1 MVAASLMGQAPDP
14 PTTINIEPKVTTPL
28 PRNFS
33 GVNAD
38 LKLPVEYWD
47 YRFNSP
53 AETLGFGWVRFPAGT
68 NSDDYN
74 WQTGEDDFSWWQ
86 KFPSNSGV
94 GGSENVIWEVAGR
107 GGAKLIDAA
116 NRANMLGA
124 PLIICVNGFT
134 DTHKSAGKLAKFV
147 KENNIQVAAWEL
159 SNEPYLYQTRPFWT
173 NATIYL
179 NKMYPFYE
187 AIHAVDPNAVISIF
201 ITNQGNPGTSLSK
214 WDQEVMAYPNKY
226 WNAVSFH
233 SYPTPS
239 GQELPTWI
247 EDERAALVTRT
258 GDTLINQLTQIGP
271 AGVKFLNTEFDSSL
285 PNASNRNVYT
295 DGTLWGGVYAAEYIM
310 RMSQTSAVRH
320 VGPSEISYQAGVFLS
335 EDYQDEIIKWGKE
348 GDPHDTL
355 ALDFGPYL
363 GAQGVTTSVLNN
375 VLKDAAES
383 NQTTVTGSP
392 MVPATG
398 IPAGIPAIYAMSYT
412 SRAKQLS
419 TVITN
424 KGASEQQVTI
434 EVNGTPVPGAFPV
447 EYVCASQPTACK
459 NEPASENTP
468 NTPTNPMNETNVAV
482 LSEIATNPVT
492 VPPYSVMRV
501 DIETPPVLTFLNGAS
516 MRSPGTEY
524 QWAKA
529 ATDEQIVAILPNP
542 QSVPVLFLEDST
554 DKVLR
559 VETTPLTPTEV
570 KFIVPSGLA
579 PGPIRI
585 SNLTFAAPDLVGNL
599 DLTGVVPGIY
609 SANQNGAGVAV
620 GSWTNPT
627 TNKLTLTFT
636 CMDVPMSCLPQ
647 PVLAGVSLQL
657 LGTGFRYATH
667 LQGFVAGKPAVVT
680 SFGAYDAPGTDQ
692 VTLAVPYSL
701 TGAGNSSVYIIADGQ
716 RSNMTTIKIQ

>member
-1 MVAASLMGQAPDP
+1 
-14 PTTINIEPKVTTPL
+14 
-28 PRNFS
+28 
-33 GVNAD
+33 
-38 LKLPVEYWD
+38 
-47 YRFNSP
+47 
-53 AETLGFGWVRFPAGT
+53 
-68 NSDDYN
+68 
-74 WQTGEDDFSWWQ
+74 
-86 KFPSNSGV
+86 
-94 GGSENVIWEVAGR
+94 
-107 GGAKLIDAA
+107 
-116 NRANMLGA
+116 
-124 PLIICVNGFT
+124 
-134 DTHKSAGKLAKFV
+134 
-147 KENNIQVAAWEL
+147 
-159 SNEPYLYQTRPFWT
+159 
-173 NATIYL
+173 
-179 NKMYPFYE
+179 
-187 AIHAVDPNAVISIF
+187 
-201 ITNQGNPGTSLSK
+201 
-214 WDQEVMAYPNKY
+214 
-226 WNAVSFH
+226 
-233 SYPTPS
+233 
-239 GQELPTWI
+239 
-247 EDERAALVTRT
+247 
-258 GDTLINQLTQIGP
+258 
-271 AGVKFLNTEFDSSL
+271 
-285 PNASNRNVYT
+285 
-295 DGTLWGGVYAAEYIM
+295 
-310 RMSQTSAVRH
+310 
-320 VGPSEISYQAGVFLS
+320 
-335 EDYQDEIIKWGKE
+335 
-348 GDPHDTL
+348 
-355 ALDFGPYL
+355 
-363 GAQGVTTSVLNN
+363 
-375 VLKDAAES
+375 
-383 NQTTVTGSP
+383 
-392 MVPATG
+392 
-398 IPAGIPAIYAMSYT
+398 
-412 SRAKQLS
+412 
-419 TVITN
+419 
-424 KGASEQQVTI
+424 
-434 EVNGTPVPGAFPV
+434 
-447 EYVCASQPTACK
+447 
-459 NEPASENTP
+459 
-468 NTPTNPMNETNVAV
+468 MNETNVAV